1 MQAQN
6 MGNKLNKITNQ
17 VNNFKTQGL
26 DKINTTTNQLV
37 QKQDQIRN
45 IVSPVLG
52 LPDSNAVTI
61 H

>member
-17 VNNFKTQGL
+17 VHNFKTQGL
-26 DKINTTTNQLV
+26 DKINTVTNQMV
-37 QKQDQIRN
+37 QKQDQIRSV
-45 IVSPVLG
+45 VSPVLG
-52 LPDSNAVTI
+52 LPDPNSVTI